1 MRQDFRDERAEQA
14 SGEYARQ
21 DAAEQLEIAE
31 QDFGDAV
38 NATTLTATSTAMKI
52 IDQPIGLRFLRGA
65 SLSIGSS
72 TGSLGS
78 SAK

>member
-1 MRQDFRDERAEQA
+1 MSRQALMRRVAKLAALAELQKNQT
-14 SGEYARQ
+14 S
-21 DAAEQLEIAE
+21 
-31 QDFGDAV
+31 
-38 NATTLTATSTAMKI
+38 TTLTATSTAMKI